1 MTSRRSFLALVAGA
15 LSVKPDV
22 LLGADRVEIPQPRP
36 VALPEALNR
45 PLEDWWNQW
54 AIQDAVTI
62 APQRA
67 VDEILFSSPI
77 PDNFA
82 LRGINWAME
91 SSIPLRDMS
100 ALLESLRITLEC
112 DGREYFKGPV
122 SWFPMG
128 GSAHEIWPQIIPR
141 KSVNLIVRADPC
153 DLTLPTTVHF
163 QLSGIC
169 RMPEVA

>member
-1 MTSRRSFLALVAGA
+1 MTSRRSFLAA
-15 LSVKPDV
+15 LAATLAVKPESLIGQRTTEV
-22 LLGADRVEIPQPRP
+22 P
-36 VALPEALNR
+36 VQRSLN
-45 PLEDWWNQW
+45 PIIEDWWNQW

-67 VDEILFSSPI
+67 VDDVLFSSPI

-82 LRGINWAME
+82 LHGINWAME

-100 ALLESLRITLEC
+100 ALLESLSITLEC

-128 GSAHEIWPQIIPR
+128 GSAHDIWPQIIPR

-153 DLTLPTTVHF
+153 DLTLPATVHF

-169 RMPEVA
+169 RMPELS